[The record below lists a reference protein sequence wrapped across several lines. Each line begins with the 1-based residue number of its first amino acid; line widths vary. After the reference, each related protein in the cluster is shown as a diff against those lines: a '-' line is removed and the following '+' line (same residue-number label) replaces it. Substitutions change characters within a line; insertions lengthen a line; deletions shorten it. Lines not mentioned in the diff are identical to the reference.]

1 MYDESNVAIGAAMVT
16 YHTSFLYT
24 VVENKTDQELI
35 GEVKNIMLIDQKGK
49 EVPVPDDRYQLLIA
63 PKSKAIISH
72 VIDYSDGV
80 RFTVE
85 LTDRE
90 TNEKILP
97 TDELFMDLH
106 VDGSQMWQD
115 IEAEK
120 AALYEK

>member
-1 MYDESNVAIGAAMVT
+1 MVT

-35 GEVKNIMLIDQKGK
+35 GEVKNITLIDQKGK

-80 RFTVE
+80 SFTVE

>member
-35 GEVKNIMLIDQKGK
+35 GEVKNITLIDQKGK

>member
-1 MYDESNVAIGAAMVT
+1 MVT

-35 GEVKNIMLIDQKGK
+35 GEVKNITLIDQKGK

-72 VIDYSDGV
+72 VIDYSDCV